1 MTAPIGGRAAIARTV
16 PSWLSGLG
24 VYTRPRVLAIL
35 FLGFSSG
42 LPLALTGQTL
52 AVWLTEEGVSLTA
65 IGLFALVGLPYVLKF
80 LWAPL
85 IDAVRLPL
93 LARLLGR
100 RRAWLLVTQA
110 ALILSVIALG
120 LNQPAASPLLT
131 AALALAVAVA
141 SASQDIVIDA
151 FRIESLEPAQYAAG
165 MANYVAGYR
174 VALLISTAGTFELV
188 SFLQG
193 AGLAGS
199 RGWLAGYV
207 VMASLVSIG
216 VVTVLFSREPVG
228 AVEDEGARPAPL
240 AARFAAAV
248 SAPFADFARRPDWLA
263 ILLFVMLFKFGDAFA
278 GIMTAPFVLDIGF
291 DKTDYGRVVK
301 VFGFAAVL
309 VGGFAG
315 GSVYRV
321 AGTVRSLW
329 LAGLVQMLSNLMF
342 VWQASAGADMTL
354 LVLTIAVE
362 NLAGGFGTVIFVAYL
377 SALCENRAYT
387 ATQFALLSALS
398 AVGRTVLSASA
409 GWAAEHMG
417 WVPFFLLTTAAA
429 LPGLAL
435 LWWLTRPGRAARP
448 GRSLGAGR

>member
-1 MTAPIGGRAAIARTV
+1 M
-16 PSWLSGLG
+16 WLSGLR

-52 AVWLTEEGVSLTA
+52 AGWLTEEGVSLTA
-65 IGLFALVGLPYVLKF
+65 IGLFALGGLPYVLKF

-93 LARLLGR
+93 LARLFGR
-100 RRAWLLVTQA
+100 RRAWLFATQA
-110 ALILSVIALG
+110 ALIVAVIALG
-120 LNQPAASPLLT
+120 LNEPAARPLLT
-131 AALALAVAVA
+131 AAFALAVASA
-141 SASQDIVIDA
+141 AASQDIVIDA
-151 FRIESLEPAQYAAG
+151 FRIESLEPSQFAAG

-188 SFLQG
+188 SLLQG

-207 VMASLVSIG
+207 VMASLVAVGI
-216 VVTVLFSREPVG
+216 VTVLLSREPAALEAPN
-228 AVEDEGARPAPL
+228 AVKDEGERLASP
-240 AARFAAAV
+240 AARFAEAV

-309 VGGFAG
+309 LGGFAAG
-315 GSVYRV
+315 GVYRI

-362 NLAGGFGTVIFVAYL
+362 TLAGGFGTVIFVAYL

-435 LWWLTRPGRAARP
+435 LWWLTRTSLAARP
-448 GRSLGAGR
+448 AAPSAGR